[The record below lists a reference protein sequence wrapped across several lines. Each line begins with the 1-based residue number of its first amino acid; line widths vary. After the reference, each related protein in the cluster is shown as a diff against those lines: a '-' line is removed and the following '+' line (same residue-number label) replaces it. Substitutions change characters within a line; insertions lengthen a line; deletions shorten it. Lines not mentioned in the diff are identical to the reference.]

1 MKNKI
6 FVKQNEWDSQKCSC
20 GSSRAFFLSKTI
32 VFKIQVSFFFFFLL
46 QLAIA
51 TFHELSQA
59 QEFRDSTIPM
69 LFLHERILRKESR
82 RRCQN
87 GFKDVLYGQRLTTSW
102 RKVSSSFCQTYLI
115 SGISNSNAFF
125 AMDNRGET
133 KKCARTNVI
142 IFLNGTTMTLK
153 TLFLWWA
160 LGRNDTNVQ
169 TFMFMSFH
177 RIHSMLW
184 PVEWIR
190 WLAVDDVDWSW
201 KACTDGIASID
212 SLIALVPLPRRFPPL
227 TTVEKAIA
235 SSWSMDISWE
245 KKQ

>member
-1 MKNKI
+1 
-6 FVKQNEWDSQKCSC
+6 
-20 GSSRAFFLSKTI
+20 
-32 VFKIQVSFFFFFLL
+32 
-46 QLAIA
+46 
-51 TFHELSQA
+51 
-59 QEFRDSTIPM
+59 M

-125 AMDNRGET
+125 EMDNRDT

-177 RIHSMLW
+177 RIHVMAGW
-184 PVEWIR
+184 MN
-190 WLAVDDVDWSW
+190 
-201 KACTDGIASID
+201 
-212 SLIALVPLPRRFPPL
+212 SLISSRWRRLKLKSVYRRYRVYWQFNCFSSSPSSIP
-227 TTVEKAIA
+227 A
-235 SSWSMDISWE
+235 SHDCRKSYRVVMIDGY
-245 KKQ
+245 